1 MAEPDLVLDL
11 HDDHIIVAVPDR
23 SYATNVRKSA
33 DGPWLLVASEALPDN
48 HAVEGWIA

>member
-33 DGPWLLVASEALPDN
+33 DAPWLLVASEDLPDN